1 MNNLQEFFIMLY
13 KEKYPNATD
22 EQAIMEYNRFAN
34 HVNRLALTMQIHPTV
49 KMIGLVDL
57 QLQSWD
63 KPQLCPPNLEIMKL
77 ATYYQTEENKFCR
90 LVNLNETEF
99 GGYEKI
105 YVFSESKQYTTIPEA
120 FRRANNIVYGGTAFT
135 NGKYIP
141 FENSIIDF
149 TIPRPAIYKEYLIQK
164 RHRIYIYDND
174 FFQEGWRKIID
185 RMMDRHPSSINFIH
199 PAHYK
204 KISDF
209 LEVRENSLIAKGND
223 AYLDL
228 NIPLKETPILM
239 NHYKNRLLATIVPSS
254 QVYLSLGGSFHYQS
268 DYFKDIIY
276 KLNLLYVFWSCN
288 IPIKIKYEEPTL
300 GCYNPIPDISKL
312 ITTWTQGETCSHK
325 SIIDRIPK
333 DKSLSNV
340 RPERE
345 QLRMILDKYP
355 NSETLFRQTTETTK
369 QGGLWRHGY

>member
-1 MNNLQEFFIMLY
+1 
-13 KEKYPNATD
+13 
-22 EQAIMEYNRFAN
+22 
-34 HVNRLALTMQIHPTV
+34 
-49 KMIGLVDL
+49 MICLVDL

-77 ATYYQTEENKFCR
+77 ATYYQAEENKFCR
-90 LVNLNETEF
+90 LINLDETEF
-99 GGYEKI
+99 GGYEKVYI
-105 YVFSESKQYTTIPEA
+105 FSENKNYITVPEA
-120 FRRANNIVYGGTAFT
+120 LRKADNVVYGGTAFT

-141 FENSIIDF
+141 FENKLIDY
-149 TIPRPAIYKEYLIQK
+149 TLAKPRIYTQFLRDKRQAGLEDIQISRLLDNSYYRWHAGNEVLPLPSIQK

-228 NIPLKETPILM
+228 DIPLKETPILM
-239 NHYKNRLLATIVPSS
+239 KHYKNRLLAVIVPSS

-268 DYFKDIIY
+268 DYLKDIIY
-276 KLNLLYVFWSCN
+276 KLNLLYVFWSCG
-288 IPIKIKYEEPTL
+288 IPLKIKYEEPVL
-300 GCYNPIPDISKL
+300 GCYNPIPDLEKL
-312 ITTWTQGETCSHK
+312 IMTWTQGETCKHK

-333 DKSLSNV
+333 DKKMTEI

-345 QLRMILDKYP
+345 QLRVILDRYP
-355 NSETLFRQTTETTK
+355 NSETLFRQTTETVRK
-369 QGGLWRHGY
+369 GGFWKYGYYEH